1 MQQPQELSYRR
12 FAAYAA
18 LAVGIALVPIVL
30 WQLGWVLILGFAAIL
45 IAILLHLVAE
55 PLKRWTPL
63 PHWADLLIAG
73 LTVVALIALGGWIF
87 GTQLSSEFSEV
98 MNRVR
103 AGALQVQDLLRKGPL
118 GEFILSQLKNTS
130 VSVTGLFGTVVTTF
144 VTAIEALVV
153 IVMSAA
159 YLAAEPELY
168 RTGLVRLFPT
178 AQEEWAHDTIV
189 TVAQALRY
197 WLLGQFV
204 QMALIG
210 ALTTLAVWLVG
221 LPSPLALGAIA
232 TLTEF
237 VPYLGP
243 ILAAIPALLMAVT
256 GGLDQVI
263 WTLVAYILIHQIE
276 GNLIMPQ
283 IQKRMVYIPPAVM
296 LLGIAG
302 MGVLAGLLGFVFAA
316 PIVVAI
322 FVIVQK
328 AYVHDTLKEDIT
340 LPGEKKQASVRH

>member
-63 PHWADLLIAG
+63 PHCADLLIAG

-159 YLAAEPELY
+159 
-168 RTGLVRLFPT
+168 
-178 AQEEWAHDTIV
+178 
-189 TVAQALRY
+189 
-197 WLLGQFV
+197 
-204 QMALIG
+204 
-210 ALTTLAVWLVG
+210 
-221 LPSPLALGAIA
+221 
-232 TLTEF
+232 
-237 VPYLGP
+237 
-243 ILAAIPALLMAVT
+243 
-256 GGLDQVI
+256 
-263 WTLVAYILIHQIE
+263 
-276 GNLIMPQ
+276 
-283 IQKRMVYIPPAVM
+283 
-296 LLGIAG
+296 
-302 MGVLAGLLGFVFAA
+302 
-316 PIVVAI
+316 
-322 FVIVQK
+322 
-328 AYVHDTLKEDIT
+328 
-340 LPGEKKQASVRH
+340 